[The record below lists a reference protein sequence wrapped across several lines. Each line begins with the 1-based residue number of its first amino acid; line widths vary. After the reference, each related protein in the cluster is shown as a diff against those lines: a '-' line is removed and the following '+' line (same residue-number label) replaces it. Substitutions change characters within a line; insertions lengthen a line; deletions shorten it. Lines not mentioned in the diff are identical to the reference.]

1 MLEIAILAI
10 VIALI
15 FDFVNGFNDSAN
27 SVATVIGTRVLRP
40 LQAVALSAAANF
52 AGPFIFGVAVAT
64 TIAKGIVSPDEITVY
79 MIIGGLAGAIA
90 WSSLCTYFG
99 LPISNSHSLIG
110 GIMGAGIAG
119 LGFEQLVFGGLTK
132 VFAGIIIAPIGGMI
146 FGIALA
152 GAIIVFLAN
161 RRPAIVN
168 RTFGRLQIISSAWFA
183 LTHGANDGQKT
194 MGIIVLILFS
204 ADLISEIHMPLWVI
218 FAAASAMGL
227 GTFFGGYK
235 VIKTLGVRVTR
246 LRPYQG
252 FAAETGG
259 GLMLAVFAI
268 FGIPAST
275 THAITGTI
283 MGAGAARR
291 KTCSSLESQQAD
303 HIFLGNYHTRSRWTW
318 NCIYLRNPFVC
329 IAIHKEV
336 SSSTK
341 NISIH

>member
-1 MLEIAILAI
+1 MIEIAIAAI
-10 VIALI
+10 IVALI

-40 LQAVALSAAANF
+40 LHAVALSAAANF

-110 GIMGAGIAG
+110 GIMGAGIIG

-132 VFAGIIIAPIGGMI
+132 VFAGIIIAPIGGVI
-146 FGIALA
+146 FGMVLV
-152 GAIIVFLAN
+152 GIIITVFAK
-161 RRPAIVN
+161 RKPAVVN

-235 VIKTLGVRVTR
+235 VIKTLGLRITR
-246 LRPYQG
+246 LKPYQG

-259 GLMLAVFAI
+259 GIMLAVFAI
-268 FGIPAST
+268 LGIPAST

-291 KTCSSLESQQAD
+291 VRAVRWKVSRQI
-303 HIFLGNYHTRSRWTW
+303 IFSWVITIPGAAGLAIAFTYIIH
-318 NCIYLRNPFVC
+318 LFV
-329 IAIHKEV
+329 
-336 SSSTK
+336 
-341 NISIH
+341 

>member
-1 MLEIAILAI
+1 MLEIAIAAI
-10 VIALI
+10 IVALI

-40 LQAVALSAAANF
+40 IHAVTLSAAANF

-119 LGFEQLVFGGLTK
+119 LGFEELVLGGLTK

-152 GAIIVFLAN
+152 GMIIWIFAR
-161 RRPAIVN
+161 RRPAVVN

-218 FAAASAMGL
+218 FAAAGAMGL

-235 VIKTLGVRVTR
+235 VIKTLGVKVTR
-246 LRPYQG
+246 LKPYQG

-291 KTCSSLESQQAD
+291 KRAVRWKVSRQI
-303 HIFLGNYHTRSRWTW
+303 IFSWLITIPGAAGLGIGFTFLIH
-318 NCIYLRNPFVC
+318 LFV
-329 IAIHKEV
+329 
-336 SSSTK
+336 
-341 NISIH
+341 

>member
-1 MLEIAILAI
+1 MIEIAIVAI
-10 VIALI
+10 IVALI

-27 SVATVIGTRVLRP
+27 SVATVIGTRVLKP
-40 LQAVALSAAANF
+40 LHAVALSAAANF
-52 AGPFIFGVAVAT
+52 VGPFVFGVAVAT

-110 GIMGAGIAG
+110 GIMGAGIIG
-119 LGFEQLVFGGLTK
+119 LGFEQLVYGGLTK
-132 VFAGIIIAPIGGMI
+132 VFTGIIIAPIGGII
-146 FGIALA
+146 FGMVLVGIIIA
-152 GAIIVFLAN
+152 VFAK
-161 RRPAIVN
+161 RKPAVVN
-168 RTFGRLQIISSAWFA
+168 RTFGRLSIISSAWLA

-235 VIKTLGVRVTR
+235 VIKTLGLKITR
-246 LRPYQG
+246 LKPYQG
-252 FAAETGG
+252 FAAQTGG
-259 GLMLAVFAI
+259 GVMLAIFALL
-268 FGIPAST
+268 GIPAST
-275 THAITGTI
+275 THAITGSV

-291 KTCSSLESQQAD
+291 IRAVRWRVSRQI
-303 HIFLGNYHTRSRWTW
+303 IFSWIITIPGAAGLAIAFTYIIH
-318 NCIYLRNPFVC
+318 LFV
-329 IAIHKEV
+329 
-336 SSSTK
+336 
-341 NISIH
+341 

>member
-1 MLEIAILAI
+1 MIEVAIGAI
-10 VIALI
+10 IVALI

-27 SVATVIGTRVLRP
+27 SVATVIGTRVLKP
-40 LQAVALSAAANF
+40 IHAVALSAAANF
-52 AGPFIFGVAVAT
+52 IGPFVFGVAVAT

-110 GIMGAGIAG
+110 GIMGAGIIG
-119 LGFEQLVFGGLTK
+119 LGFEQLVYGGLTK
-132 VFAGIIIAPIGGMI
+132 VFAGIIIAPIGGII
-146 FGIALA
+146 FGMVLA
-152 GAIIVFLAN
+152 GIIIMVFAK
-161 RRPAIVN
+161 RRPAVVN
-168 RTFGRLQIISSAWFA
+168 RTFGRLSIISSAWLA

-235 VIKTLGVRVTR
+235 VIKTLGLKITR
-246 LRPYQG
+246 LKPYQG
-252 FAAETGG
+252 FAAQTGG
-259 GLMLAVFAI
+259 GVMLAIFALL
-268 FGIPAST
+268 GIPAST
-275 THAITGTI
+275 THAITGSV

-291 KTCSSLESQQAD
+291 IRAVRWKVSRQI
-303 HIFLGNYHTRSRWTW
+303 IFSWVITIPGAAGLAIAFTYIIH
-318 NCIYLRNPFVC
+318 LFV
-329 IAIHKEV
+329 
-336 SSSTK
+336 
-341 NISIH
+341 

>member
-40 LQAVALSAAANF
+40 LHAVALSATANF
-52 AGPFIFGVAVAT
+52 VGPFIFGVAVAT

-110 GIMGAGIAG
+110 GIMGAGIIG
-119 LGFEQLVFGGLTK
+119 LGFEQLVYGGLTK

-152 GAIIVFLAN
+152 GAIIVFLAK
-161 RRPAIVN
+161 RKPAIVN

-204 ADLISEIHMPLWVI
+204 ANLIDEIHMPLWVI
-218 FAAASAMGL
+218 FAAAGAMGL

-235 VIKTLGVRVTR
+235 VIKTLGVKVTR

-259 GLMLAVFAI
+259 GLMLAVFAV

-291 KTCSSLESQQAD
+291 KRAVRWKVSRQI
-303 HIFLGNYHTRSRWTW
+303 IFSWVITIPGAAGLAIAFTYIIH
-318 NCIYLRNPFVC
+318 LFV
-329 IAIHKEV
+329 
-336 SSSTK
+336 
-341 NISIH
+341 

>member
-1 MLEIAILAI
+1 MYELAI
-10 VIALI
+10 AAIIIALI

-27 SVATVIGTRVLRP
+27 SVATVIGTRVMKP
-40 LQAVALSAAANF
+40 LHAVALSAAANF
-52 AGPFIFGVAVAT
+52 VGPFVFGVAVAT

-110 GIMGAGIAG
+110 GIMGAGIIG
-119 LGFEQLVFGGLTK
+119 LGFEQLVYGGLTK
-132 VFAGIIIAPIGGMI
+132 VFAGIIIAPIGGII
-146 FGIALA
+146 FGMVLVGIIIA
-152 GAIIVFLAN
+152 VFAK
-161 RRPAIVN
+161 RKPAVVN
-168 RTFGRLQIISSAWFA
+168 RTFGRLSIISSAWLA

-235 VIKTLGVRVTR
+235 VIKTLGLKITR
-246 LRPYQG
+246 LKPYQG
-252 FAAETGG
+252 FAAQTGG
-259 GLMLAVFAI
+259 GVMLAIFAI
-268 FGIPAST
+268 LGIPAST
-275 THAITGTI
+275 THAITGSV

-291 KTCSSLESQQAD
+291 IRAVRWRVSRQI
-303 HIFLGNYHTRSRWTW
+303 IFSWVITIPGAAGLAIAFTYIIH
-318 NCIYLRNPFVC
+318 LFV
-329 IAIHKEV
+329 
-336 SSSTK
+336 
-341 NISIH
+341 

>member
-1 MLEIAILAI
+1 MYELAVVAII
-10 VIALI
+10 IALN

-40 LQAVALSAAANF
+40 LHAVTISALANF

-64 TIAKGIVSPDEITVY
+64 TIAKGIVSPDQITVY
-79 MIIGGLAGAIA
+79 MIMGGLVGAIV

-119 LGFEQLVFGGLTK
+119 LGFEQLVYGGLTK
-132 VFAGIIIAPIGGMI
+132 VFAGIIIAPIGGI
-146 FGIALA
+146 VFGMALA
-152 GAIIVFLAN
+152 GIIIAVLAK
-161 RRPAIVN
+161 RRPAVVN

-204 ADLISEIHMPLWVI
+204 AGMISEIHMPLWVI
-218 FAAASAMGL
+218 FAAAGAMGL

-235 VIKTLGVRVTR
+235 VIKTLGLKVTR
-246 LRPYQG
+246 LKPYQG

-259 GLMLAVFAI
+259 GMMLAIFAVL
-268 FGIPAST
+268 GIPAST

-291 KTCSSLESQQAD
+291 KRAVRWKVSRQI
-303 HIFLGNYHTRSRWTW
+303 IFSWVITIPGAAGLAIAFTYIIH
-318 NCIYLRNPFVC
+318 LFV
-329 IAIHKEV
+329 
-336 SSSTK
+336 
-341 NISIH
+341 

>member
-1 MLEIAILAI
+1 MIEIAIAAI
-10 VIALI
+10 IVALI

-40 LQAVALSAAANF
+40 LHAVALSAAANF
-52 AGPFIFGVAVAT
+52 AGPFVFGVAVAT

-110 GIMGAGIAG
+110 GIMGAGIIG

-132 VFAGIIIAPIGGMI
+132 VFAGIIIAPIGGVI
-146 FGIALA
+146 FGMALV
-152 GAIIVFLAN
+152 GIIITVFAK
-161 RRPAIVN
+161 RRPAVVN

-235 VIKTLGVRVTR
+235 VIKTLGLRITR
-246 LRPYQG
+246 LKPYQG

-259 GLMLAVFAI
+259 GIMLAVFAI
-268 FGIPAST
+268 LGIPAST
-275 THAITGTI
+275 THAITGSV

-291 KTCSSLESQQAD
+291 IRAVRWRVSRQI
-303 HIFLGNYHTRSRWTW
+303 IFSWVITIPGAAGLAIAFTYIIH
-318 NCIYLRNPFVC
+318 LFV
-329 IAIHKEV
+329 
-336 SSSTK
+336 
-341 NISIH
+341 

>member
-40 LQAVALSAAANF
+40 LHAVALSAAANF

-110 GIMGAGIAG
+110 GIMGAGIIG
-119 LGFEQLVFGGLTK
+119 LGFEQLVYGGLTK
-132 VFAGIIIAPIGGMI
+132 VFAGIIIAPIGGI
-146 FGIALA
+146 VFGMALA
-152 GAIIVFLAN
+152 GIIIAVLAK
-161 RRPAIVN
+161 RRPAVVN

-204 ADLISEIHMPLWVI
+204 AGIISEIHMPLWVI

-235 VIKTLGVRVTR
+235 VIKTLGLKITR
-246 LRPYQG
+246 LKPYQG

-259 GLMLAVFAI
+259 GMMLAIFAVL
-268 FGIPAST
+268 GIPAST

-291 KTCSSLESQQAD
+291 KRAVRWKVSRQI
-303 HIFLGNYHTRSRWTW
+303 IFSWVITIPGAAGLAIAFTYIIH
-318 NCIYLRNPFVC
+318 LFV
-329 IAIHKEV
+329 
-336 SSSTK
+336 
-341 NISIH
+341 

>member
-1 MLEIAILAI
+1 MIEIAIAAI
-10 VIALI
+10 IVALI

-27 SVATVIGTRVLRP
+27 SVATVIGTRVLKP
-40 LQAVALSAAANF
+40 LHAVALSAAAKF
-52 AGPFIFGVAVAT
+52 VGPFVFGVAVAT

-110 GIMGAGIAG
+110 GIMGAGIIG
-119 LGFEQLVFGGLTK
+119 LGFEQLVYGGLTK
-132 VFAGIIIAPIGGMI
+132 VFAGIIIAPIGGII
-146 FGIALA
+146 FGMVLVGIIIA
-152 GAIIVFLAN
+152 VFAK
-161 RRPAIVN
+161 RRPAVVN
-168 RTFGRLQIISSAWFA
+168 RTFGRLSIISSAWLA

-235 VIKTLGVRVTR
+235 VIKTLGLKITR
-246 LRPYQG
+246 LKPYQG
-252 FAAETGG
+252 FAAQTGG
-259 GLMLAVFAI
+259 GVMLAIFALL
-268 FGIPAST
+268 GIPAST
-275 THAITGTI
+275 THAITGSV

-291 KTCSSLESQQAD
+291 IRAVRWRVSRQI
-303 HIFLGNYHTRSRWTW
+303 IFSWIITIPGAAGLAIAFTYIIH
-318 NCIYLRNPFVC
+318 LFV
-329 IAIHKEV
+329 
-336 SSSTK
+336 
-341 NISIH
+341 

>member
-1 MLEIAILAI
+1 MIEIAIGAI
-10 VIALI
+10 IVALI

-40 LQAVALSAAANF
+40 LHAVALSAAANF
-52 AGPFIFGVAVAT
+52 VGPFVFGVAVAT

-79 MIIGGLAGAIA
+79 MIIGGLAGAIT

-110 GIMGAGIAG
+110 GIMGAGIIG
-119 LGFEQLVFGGLTK
+119 LGFEQLVYGGLTK
-132 VFAGIIIAPIGGMI
+132 VFAGIIIAPIGGVA
-146 FGIALA
+146 FGMALA
-152 GAIIVFLAN
+152 GIIIVVLAK

-235 VIKTLGVRVTR
+235 VIRTLGLRVTR
-246 LRPYQG
+246 LKPYQG

-259 GLMLAVFAI
+259 GLMLAIFAI

-291 KTCSSLESQQAD
+291 KRAVRWKVSRQI
-303 HIFLGNYHTRSRWTW
+303 IFSWVITIPGAAGFAIAFTYIIHL
-318 NCIYLRNPFVC
+318 FV
-329 IAIHKEV
+329 
-336 SSSTK
+336 
-341 NISIH
+341 

>member
-1 MLEIAILAI
+1 MIELAI
-10 VIALI
+10 AAIIIALI

-27 SVATVIGTRVLRP
+27 SVATVIGTRVLKP
-40 LQAVALSAAANF
+40 LHAVALSAAANF
-52 AGPFIFGVAVAT
+52 VGPFVFGVAVAT

-110 GIMGAGIAG
+110 GIMGAGIIG
-119 LGFEQLVFGGLTK
+119 LGFEQLVYGGLTK
-132 VFAGIIIAPIGGMI
+132 VFTGIIIAPIGGVI
-146 FGIALA
+146 FGMVLVGIIIA
-152 GAIIVFLAN
+152 VFAK
-161 RRPAIVN
+161 RKPAVVN
-168 RTFGRLQIISSAWFA
+168 RTFGRLSIISSAWLA

-235 VIKTLGVRVTR
+235 VIKTLGLKITR
-246 LRPYQG
+246 LKPYQG
-252 FAAETGG
+252 FAAQTGG
-259 GLMLAVFAI
+259 GVMLAIFALL
-268 FGIPAST
+268 GIPAST
-275 THAITGTI
+275 THAITGSV

-291 KTCSSLESQQAD
+291 IRAVRWKVSRQI
-303 HIFLGNYHTRSRWTW
+303 IFSWVITIPGAAGLAIAFTYIIH
-318 NCIYLRNPFVC
+318 LFV
-329 IAIHKEV
+329 
-336 SSSTK
+336 
-341 NISIH
+341 

>member
-1 MLEIAILAI
+1 MIEIAIAAI
-10 VIALI
+10 IVALI

-40 LQAVALSAAANF
+40 LHAVALSAAANF
-52 AGPFIFGVAVAT
+52 VGPFVFGVAVAT

-110 GIMGAGIAG
+110 GIMGAGIIG
-119 LGFEQLVFGGLTK
+119 LGFEQLVYGGLTK
-132 VFAGIIIAPIGGMI
+132 VFAGIIIAPIGGII
-146 FGIALA
+146 FGMVLVGIIIA
-152 GAIIVFLAN
+152 VFAK
-161 RRPAIVN
+161 RKPAVVN
-168 RTFGRLQIISSAWFA
+168 RTFGRLSIISSVWLA

-235 VIKTLGVRVTR
+235 VIKTLGLKITR
-246 LRPYQG
+246 LKPYQG
-252 FAAETGG
+252 FAAQTGG
-259 GLMLAVFAI
+259 GVMLAIFAI
-268 FGIPAST
+268 LGIPAST
-275 THAITGTI
+275 THAITGSV

-291 KTCSSLESQQAD
+291 IRAVRWKVSRQI
-303 HIFLGNYHTRSRWTW
+303 IFSWVITIPGAAGLAIAFTYIIH
-318 NCIYLRNPFVC
+318 LFV
-329 IAIHKEV
+329 
-336 SSSTK
+336 
-341 NISIH
+341 

>member
-1 MLEIAILAI
+1 MIEIAIAAI
-10 VIALI
+10 IVALI

-27 SVATVIGTRVLRP
+27 SVATVIGTRVLKP
-40 LQAVALSAAANF
+40 LHAVALSAAANF
-52 AGPFIFGVAVAT
+52 IGPFVFGVAVAT

-110 GIMGAGIAG
+110 GIMGAGIIG
-119 LGFEQLVFGGLTK
+119 LGFEQLVYGGLTK
-132 VFAGIIIAPIGGMI
+132 VFTGIIIAPIGGII
-146 FGIALA
+146 FGMVLVGIIIA
-152 GAIIVFLAN
+152 VFAK
-161 RRPAIVN
+161 RKPAVVN
-168 RTFGRLQIISSAWFA
+168 RTFGRLSIISSAWLA

-235 VIKTLGVRVTR
+235 VIKTLGLKITR
-246 LRPYQG
+246 LKPYQG
-252 FAAETGG
+252 FAAQTGG
-259 GLMLAVFAI
+259 GVMLAIFALL
-268 FGIPAST
+268 GIPAST
-275 THAITGTI
+275 THAITGSV

-291 KTCSSLESQQAD
+291 IRAVRWRVSRQI
-303 HIFLGNYHTRSRWTW
+303 IFSWIITIPGAAGLAIAFTYIIH
-318 NCIYLRNPFVC
+318 LFV
-329 IAIHKEV
+329 
-336 SSSTK
+336 
-341 NISIH
+341 

>member
-1 MLEIAILAI
+1 MLEIAIAAI
-10 VIALI
+10 IVALI

-27 SVATVIGTRVLRP
+27 SVATVIGTRVLSP
-40 LQAVALSAAANF
+40 LQAVSLSAAANF

-79 MIIGGLAGAIA
+79 MIIGGLAGAIT

-119 LGFEQLVFGGLTK
+119 LGFEELVYGGLTK
-132 VFAGIIIAPIGGMI
+132 VFAGIIIAPIGGMA

-152 GAIIVFLAN
+152 GIIIIFFAK
-161 RRPAIVN
+161 RKPAIVN

-218 FAAASAMGL
+218 FAAAGAMGL

-235 VIKTLGVRVTR
+235 VIKTLGVKITR

-291 KTCSSLESQQAD
+291 KRAVRWKVSRQIVFSWIITIPGAAG
-303 HIFLGNYHTRSRWTW
+303 LGIGFTYIIH
-318 NCIYLRNPFVC
+318 LFV
-329 IAIHKEV
+329 
-336 SSSTK
+336 
-341 NISIH
+341 